1 MYTYLCRFLYIG
13 DTSSH
18 SANIPDEVGHI
29 CLVESDSNE
38 LEKLPRYKLIKYWK
52 IYELLEEHGCESVSL
67 ELLSDDDISEYSG
80 IDTMTINIKDLD

>member
-1 MYTYLCRFLYIG
+1 MYTYLCRFLYIS

-29 CLVESDSNE
+29 CLIESDSNE
-38 LEKLPRYKLIKYWK
+38 LEKLPKHKLNKYWK
-52 IYELLEEHGCESVSL
+52 ISELLEEHDCESVSL
-67 ELLSDDDISEYSG
+67 ELLSDNDISEYSD